1 MRELEH
7 RLNSL
12 DVPSKDMTEK
22 FEKFGEKFGEKMEKF
37 GRRVED
43 QAHRAADDMQ
53 KLIERSI
60 ADGRAQRVR

>member
-1 MRELEH
+1 M
-7 RLNSL
+7 S
-12 DVPSKDMTEK
+12 EK

-37 GRRVED
+37 GRRVEAE
-43 QAHRAADDMQ
+43 AHRATDTS